1 MTLDNGLTK
10 PMDNLRKMLIIELT
24 EMLEKD
30 IRPTEDEWDKFNR
43 KFNRYFDY
51 KETRKRNEN

>member
-24 EMLEKD
+24 EMLEKEV
-30 IRPTEDEWDKFNR
+30 RPTKDEWDNFNR
-43 KFNRYFDY
+43 KFNKYFDY
-51 KETRKRNEN
+51 RETRIT